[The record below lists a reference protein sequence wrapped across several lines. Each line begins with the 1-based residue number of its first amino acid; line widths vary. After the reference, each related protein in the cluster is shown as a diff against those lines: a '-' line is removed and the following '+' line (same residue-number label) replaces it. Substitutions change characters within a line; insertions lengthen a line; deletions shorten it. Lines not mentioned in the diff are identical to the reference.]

1 VATRVQLAFFHNSG
15 NLVNRDVSWPKN
27 RVQLENV
34 FEVIVE
40 NSALVW
46 RFSSDNHRNAVEFGP
61 VFPETHNSLRH
72 FQLGPQQQGLFLF
85 SRFLG
90 VIICN

>member
-1 VATRVQLAFFHNSG
+1 
-15 NLVNRDVSWPKN
+15 
-27 RVQLENV
+27 
-34 FEVIVE
+34 
-40 NSALVW
+40 LVW